1 MLYVLKRKDEIVTL
15 VDFLEDG
22 SVYKFHQD
30 LVNPEIAP
38 LHAPNNHDWLKQW
51 WKRRSVPI
59 DQGHIR
65 SMLEKKG
72 LLGPEDFLLKNLGLS
87 LTDYYWISPLDSGL
101 TWKDVNL
108 FVNEFHGDILIGE
121 DETAKE
127 DKIPH

>member
-1 MLYVLKRKDEIVTL
+1 MLYVLKRKDGIVTL

-30 LVNPEIAP
+30 LVNPELAP
-38 LHAPNNHDWLKQW
+38 LHDPNIHDWLKQW

-59 DQGHIR
+59 SQGHIR

-87 LTDYYWISPLDSGL
+87 LTDYYI
-101 TWKDVNL
+101 K
-108 FVNEFHGDILIGE
+108 EF
-121 DETAKE
+121 
-127 DKIPH
+127 